1 MAVEYFE
8 ILRYNIYIVIFEI
21 LGGIFIMNELERID
35 VLKRIDVLEKYVL
48 WLESQNNALR
58 YILTEKN
65 VISLDEWVEITG
77 AFSRIKEEEELKKR
91 LKEIKEKYSK

>member
-1 MAVEYFE
+1 M
-8 ILRYNIYIVIFEI
+8 YIIIFEI
-21 LGGIFIMNELERID
+21 LGGVFIMNEL
-35 VLKRIDVLEKYVL
+35 KRIDALEKYVL

-65 VISLDEWVEITG
+65 VISYNEWVDITG
-77 AFSRIKEEEELKKR
+77 AFSRIKEKEELEKR

>member
-1 MAVEYFE
+1 
-8 ILRYNIYIVIFEI
+8 
-21 LGGIFIMNELERID
+21 MNELERIGE
-35 VLKRIDVLEKYVL
+35 LEKHVL

>member
-1 MAVEYFE
+1 MTVEYFE

-48 WLESQNNALR
+48 WLESQNDALR

>member
-1 MAVEYFE
+1 
-8 ILRYNIYIVIFEI
+8 
-21 LGGIFIMNELERID
+21 MNELERID
-35 VLKRIDVLEKYVL
+35 ALEKYVL

-65 VISLDEWVEITG
+65 VISLEEWVEITG

>member
-1 MAVEYFE
+1 M
-8 ILRYNIYIVIFEI
+8 YIIIFEI
-21 LGGIFIMNELERID
+21 LGGIFIMNELE
-35 VLKRIDVLEKYVL
+35 RIDVLEKYVL

-65 VISLDEWVEITG
+65 VISSNEWVEITG
-77 AFSRIKEEEELKKR
+77 AFSRIKEKEELEKR

>member
-8 ILRYNIYIVIFEI
+8 ILRYNIYIIIFEI

-35 VLKRIDVLEKYVL
+35 ALEKHVL

>member
-1 MAVEYFE
+1 
-8 ILRYNIYIVIFEI
+8 
-21 LGGIFIMNELERID
+21 MNELE
-35 VLKRIDVLEKYVL
+35 RIDVLEKYVL

-65 VISLDEWVEITG
+65 VISSNEWVEITG
-77 AFSRIKEEEELKKR
+77 AFSRIKEKEELEKR

>member
-1 MAVEYFE
+1 
-8 ILRYNIYIVIFEI
+8 
-21 LGGIFIMNELERID
+21 MNELERIGA
-35 VLKRIDVLEKYVL
+35 LEKYVL
-48 WLESQNNALR
+48 WLESQNDALR

>member
-1 MAVEYFE
+1 
-8 ILRYNIYIVIFEI
+8 
-21 LGGIFIMNELERID
+21 MNELERINA
-35 VLKRIDVLEKYVL
+35 LEKQVL
-48 WLESQNNALR
+48 WLQLQNNALR

-77 AFSRIKEEEELKKR
+77 AFSRIKEEEKLKKR

>member
-1 MAVEYFE
+1 
-8 ILRYNIYIVIFEI
+8 
-21 LGGIFIMNELERID
+21 MNELERID
-35 VLKRIDVLEKYVL
+35 ALEKHVL

-77 AFSRIKEEEELKKR
+77 VFSRIKEEEKLKKR

>member
-1 MAVEYFE
+1 
-8 ILRYNIYIVIFEI
+8 
-21 LGGIFIMNELERID
+21 MNELERID
-35 VLKRIDVLEKYVL
+35 ALEKYVL

-65 VISLDEWVEITG
+65 VISLEEWVEVTG
-77 AFSRIKEEEELKKR
+77 AFSRIKEEEELKKK

>member
-1 MAVEYFE
+1 
-8 ILRYNIYIVIFEI
+8 
-21 LGGIFIMNELERID
+21 MNELERID
-35 VLKRIDVLEKYVL
+35 ALEKYAL

-65 VISLDEWVEITG
+65 VISLEEWVEITG

-91 LKEIKEKYSK
+91 LKEIKENYSK

>member
-1 MAVEYFE
+1 M
-8 ILRYNIYIVIFEI
+8 YIIIFEI
-21 LGGIFIMNELERID
+21 LGGVFIMNEL
-35 VLKRIDVLEKYVL
+35 KRIDALEKHVL

-65 VISLDEWVEITG
+65 VISLDEWVEVTG
-77 AFSRIKEEEELKKR
+77 AFSRIKEEEELKKK

>member
-1 MAVEYFE
+1 
-8 ILRYNIYIVIFEI
+8 
-21 LGGIFIMNELERID
+21 MNELERID
-35 VLKRIDVLEKYVL
+35 ALEKHVL
-48 WLESQNNALR
+48 WLESQNNVLR

>member
-1 MAVEYFE
+1 
-8 ILRYNIYIVIFEI
+8 
-21 LGGIFIMNELERID
+21 MNELERID

-48 WLESQNNALR
+48 WLESQNDALR

>member
-1 MAVEYFE
+1 
-8 ILRYNIYIVIFEI
+8 
-21 LGGIFIMNELERID
+21 MNELERID
-35 VLKRIDVLEKYVL
+35 ALEKHVL

>member
-1 MAVEYFE
+1 
-8 ILRYNIYIVIFEI
+8 
-21 LGGIFIMNELERID
+21 MNELERID
-35 VLKRIDVLEKYVL
+35 ALEKYVL

-77 AFSRIKEEEELKKR
+77 AFSRIKGEEELKKR
-91 LKEIKEKYSK
+91 LKEIKERYSK

>member
-8 ILRYNIYIVIFEI
+8 ILRYNIYIIIFEI
-21 LGGIFIMNELERID
+21 LGGIFIMNELERIGA
-35 VLKRIDVLEKYVL
+35 LEKYVL
-48 WLESQNNALR
+48 WLESQNDALR

>member
-1 MAVEYFE
+1 
-8 ILRYNIYIVIFEI
+8 
-21 LGGIFIMNELERID
+21 MNELERID
-35 VLKRIDVLEKYVL
+35 ALEKYVL

-65 VISLDEWVEITG
+65 VISLEEWVEITG

-91 LKEIKEKYSK
+91 LKEIKENYSK

>member
-1 MAVEYFE
+1 
-8 ILRYNIYIVIFEI
+8 
-21 LGGIFIMNELERID
+21 MNELERID
-35 VLKRIDVLEKYVL
+35 ALEKYVL

-65 VISLDEWVEITG
+65 VISLEEWVEITG

-91 LKEIKEKYSK
+91 LKKIKEKYSK